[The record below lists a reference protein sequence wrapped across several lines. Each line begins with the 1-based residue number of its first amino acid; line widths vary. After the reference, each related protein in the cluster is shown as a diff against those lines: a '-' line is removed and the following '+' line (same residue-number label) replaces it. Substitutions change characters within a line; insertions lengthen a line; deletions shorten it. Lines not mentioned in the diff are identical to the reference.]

1 MHEMSLINDL
11 VNKIE
16 SIAKEQN
23 ASHITKATVRL
34 GALSHISADH
44 FRGHFV
50 DGTKGTVAEGA
61 ELDIEVSDDLKD
73 PNAQDILLLSVDVE
87 ENENV

>member
-16 SIAKEQN
+16 TIAAQQN
-23 ASHITKATVRL
+23 ATKITNVKVRL

-50 DGTKGTVAEGA
+50 DGVKGTVAQGA
-61 ELDIEVSDDLKD
+61 QLETEMSEDMDD
-73 PNAQDILLLSVDVE
+73 PQAQDIVLISVDVE
-87 ENENV
+87 ES

>member
-16 SIAKEQN
+16 TIAQEQN
-23 ASHITKATVRL
+23 VKKIVSAKVWL
-34 GALSHISADH
+34 GAMSHISADH

-50 DGTKGTVAEGA
+50 EGTVGTVAEGA
-61 ELDIEVSDDLKD
+61 KLHVEVSDDLKD
-73 PNAQDILLLSVDVE
+73 PQAQDILLISIDGAE
-87 ENENV
+87 DE